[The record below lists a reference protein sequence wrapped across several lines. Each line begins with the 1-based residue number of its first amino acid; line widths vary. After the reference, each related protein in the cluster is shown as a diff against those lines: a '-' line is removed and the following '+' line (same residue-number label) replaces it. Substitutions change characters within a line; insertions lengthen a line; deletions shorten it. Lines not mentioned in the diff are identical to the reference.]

1 MGGFLSAFYAIL
13 SFGLI
18 EWKCVRPLLLKMG
31 VPGGVKRYLDDVLIA
46 LAWRDKEELDE
57 IRAFL
62 QKMKAM
68 YPPPLVLNMESEGRQ
83 EFLEAEVFED
93 TTGLCTRL
101 LNKVTADIEAG
112 KPDYRRRLAGIE
124 VMQGRHRDTVLDGII
139 RRRQDY
145 ASSPQ
150 MFFSSLADLAVECEA
165 SCGLGPFVS
174 AIQRYRARNWTRHME
189 MMEGLGQD
197 NH

>member
-1 MGGFLSAFYAIL
+1 
-13 SFGLI
+13 
-18 EWKCVRPLLLKMG
+18 MG

-174 AIQRYRARNWTRHME
+174 AIQRYRARNWTRYME
-189 MMEGLGQD
+189 MMERLG
-197 NH
+197 